1 LRSPEGA
8 AVYVNRYQEPAFFG
22 ASEADDDI
30 QRYSRKIGELPRIT
44 KMPYRAGFPNG
55 ILASWGKVELEPL
68 DNDSIKAL
76 AEGRRPTTKGYFVDF
91 IGNFARSAKEGLP
104 VYRLSGGAGFVW
116 VASYGRK
123 GRGTLRFLA
132 VDASAISPQLVATQA
147 PTNPT
152 DQQRRGAPSSAP
164 LSPITADRAEQRKIA
179 EAKASRNLANAPADL
194 QFLMRGLRTAA
205 DFIKFAEETFLVAFN
220 DVQADEFTPSISTD
234 ARRKL
239 GKDVRE
245 IAFQNFRQCFFLSD
259 SGCNR
264 TYGILSG
271 VMPTLNPALGEVI
284 AQPDP
289 IREFKY
295 EGECFFSAA
304 LDVKKSLL
312 QKNSDSSYQKDQ
324 TGHVAYFLNFNGLDP
339 NSVKIID
346 APEYIK
352 IAFEPPQSRL
362 VPNFPAYF
370 PGSTNG
376 WPSDPNGQSRYDR
389 FLSSMIEKT
398 SVKKFVIIEKRQVN
412 KFPGAPVSVLLANVD
427 ELTGEEH
434 DWNPTNYGEE
444 VQPYAIGRSS
454 LKRFPVLAFEAND
467 ADFIAENLN
476 SVIHNCQN
484 DR

>member
-1 LRSPEGA
+1 
-8 AVYVNRYQEPAFFG
+8 
-22 ASEADDDI
+22 
-30 QRYSRKIGELPRIT
+30 
-44 KMPYRAGFPNG
+44 
-55 ILASWGKVELEPL
+55 
-68 DNDSIKAL
+68 
-76 AEGRRPTTKGYFVDF
+76 
-91 IGNFARSAKEGLP
+91 
-104 VYRLSGGAGFVW
+104 
-116 VASYGRK
+116 
-123 GRGTLRFLA
+123 LA
-132 VDASAISPQLVATQA
+132 VDASAISPQHVATQA

-152 DQQRRGAPSSAP
+152 EQRPQGAPSIAP
-164 LSPITADRAEQRKIA
+164 LPPTTADRAEQRKRA
-179 EAKASRNLANAPADL
+179 EGNASRNLAKAPLDL
-194 QFLMRGLRTAA
+194 QFLMRGLRTAD
-205 DFIKFAEETFLVAFN
+205 DFIKLAEETFLATFN
-220 DVQADEFTPSISTD
+220 DAEGDETTTDFSTD
-234 ARRKL
+234 ARLKS

-312 QKNSDSSYQKDQ
+312 QKNSDGSYQKDQ

-370 PGSTNG
+370 LGSTNG
-376 WPSDPNGQSRYDR
+376 SPRDPNWQSRYDR
-389 FLSSMIEKT
+389 FVSSMIEKT

-434 DWNPTNYGEE
+434 DWNPANYGEE

-476 SVIHNCQN
+476 SVIQNCQN